1 MHSLDLGILFI
12 FGVCILSGLTAGGLF
27 RRLHIPQVVGYIAI
41 GLLVGQS
48 GLNIVAQSD
57 MLTLRPFNFFA
68 LGIIGF
74 LVGGELKNENFKKY
88 GRQFTYILFGEGLG
102 AFIIVGLLVG
112 SIVWL
117 VSGSFTAALAGG
129 IVFGAIASAT
139 DPASTVDVL
148 WEYRSLG
155 VLTTSLTAIVALD
168 DALAMMLYG
177 IGTGAAQLISGGSNS
192 MMSGFE
198 KVTVELLGSFI
209 LGAVFVFILNYVLRH
224 VHQPEKSL
232 AFAIG
237 CMLLL
242 ISIAVYFDMDVIL
255 ATMTLGFG
263 LTNIAPRKSDE
274 LFKLARAF
282 SIPIYILFF
291 VLVGARIRI
300 ASMPV
305 WLWSIAA
312 AYVLGRTAGK
322 IIGAYTGARM
332 SKSEPVVRR
341 YLGLGLLSQ
350 GGVAIGL
357 SIMASQRL
365 GDTALVS
372 GINLADAI
380 IFAVALTTLTL
391 QIIGPALAKVAVKL
405 ADETGRNITKED
417 VIDSWQAK
425 DAMDTD
431 FMTIPES
438 APLQKVI
445 ETLTAFD
452 QSMYPVVNSDH
463 KMAGWVSLDEVKNVL
478 VDQDSWRWLLTADV
492 MKSVDHKATETMP
505 LRDVINH
512 MYEYNL
518 TQLPIFKDHDGQI
531 PTGIINSTSM
541 QHKLDREII
550 LRRQPVP
557 ILVKPHP
564 QKIGIAK

>member
-1 MHSLDLGILFI
+1 MHSIDLGILFI
-12 FGVCILSGLTAGGLF
+12 FGICILSGLTAGGLF
-27 RRLHIPQVVGYIAI
+27 RRLHIPQVVGYIVI
-41 GLLVGQS
+41 GFLVGQS
-48 GLNIVAQSD
+48 GFNIVAQSD
-57 MLTLRPFNFFA
+57 ILTLRPFNFFA

-112 SIVWL
+112 LIVWL

-168 DALAMMLYG
+168 DALAMLLYG
-177 IGTGAAQLISGGSNS
+177 IGTGAAQLIAGGSNT
-192 MMSGFE
+192 MVSGVE
-198 KVTVELLGSFI
+198 KVAIDLLGSFV
-209 LGAVFVFILNYVLRH
+209 LGGIFVFILNYVLRH

-242 ISIAVYFDMDVIL
+242 ISITVYFDMDVIL

-291 VLVGARIRI
+291 VLVGARIKI

-312 AYVLGRTAGK
+312 VYVIGRTAGK
-322 IIGAYTGARM
+322 SLGAYIGARM
-332 SKSEPVVRR
+332 SKSDPVVRR
-341 YLGLGLLSQ
+341 YLGLGLLAQ

-365 GDTALVS
+365 GDTPLMN
-372 GINLADAI
+372 GFNLADAI
-380 IFAVALTTLTL
+380 IFAVALTTLAL
-391 QIIGPALAKVAVKL
+391 QIMGPAMTKVAVKL
-405 ADETGRNITKED
+405 ADETGRNVTKED

-431 FMTIPES
+431 FVTILED

-445 ETLTAFD
+445 ETLTTND
-452 QSMYPVVNSDH
+452 QSMYPVVDSDH
-463 KMAGWVSLDEVKNVL
+463 HMAGWVSIDEVKNVL

-492 MKSVDHKATETMP
+492 MKSVDHKATETTPM
-505 LRDVINH
+505 RDVINL

-518 TQLPIFKDHDGQI
+518 TQLPVFKDHDGQV
-531 PTGIINSTSM
+531 PTGIIDSISM

-557 ILVKPHP
+557 AVITPLS
-564 QKIGIAK
+564 QKSTT